1 MIRKILLF
9 SFILAIV
16 FVGRSNATP
25 NPIIENPSEIG
36 GPQFTITPNPVN
48 GSYFSVNITFTEAD
62 YPDAT
67 VVISDVLGKQVFIHS
82 LKKTDFLEGKVR
94 INVMDAGLDKGV
106 YFVQMKSGDITRT
119 LKLAIR

>member
-9 SFILAIV
+9 SFIFALV
-16 FVGRSNATP
+16 FVGRANAVP
-25 NPIIENPSEIG
+25 NPIDGNPNEIG

>member
-1 MIRKILLF
+1 MVRKILLF
-9 SFILAIV
+9 SFIFAIV
-16 FVGRSNATP
+16 FVGRSNAA
-25 NPIIENPSEIG
+25 PIPIDGNPSEIG

>member
-1 MIRKILLF
+1 MVRKILLF
-9 SFILAIV
+9 SFIFAIV
-16 FVGRSNATP
+16 FVGRSSAAP
-25 NPIIENPSEIG
+25 NPIDGNPSEIG